1 MAVIQLNANEN
12 YEAGQ
17 FAVGS
22 LTHFTLGHTGLAD
35 SDMEEVYKVL
45 STKGTPVIIGAIDSD
60 TVRVAV
66 ENANGWTAAELV
78 AALGDGTN
86 WTVVDFAY

>member
-1 MAVIQLNANEN
+1 MALKVNDV
-12 YEAGQ
+12 YTAGQ

-22 LTHFTLGHTGLAD
+22 LSHFTLGHTGMAA
-35 SDMEEVYKVL
+35 SDMEEIYKVL

-78 AALGDGTN
+78 LALGTGSD
-86 WTVVDFAY
+86 WTAVDFAY